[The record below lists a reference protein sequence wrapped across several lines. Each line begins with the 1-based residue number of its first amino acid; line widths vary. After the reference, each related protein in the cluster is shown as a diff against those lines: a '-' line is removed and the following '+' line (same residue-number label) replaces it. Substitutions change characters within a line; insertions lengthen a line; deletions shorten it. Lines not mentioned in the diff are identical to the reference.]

1 MSKKAAVF
9 FAVWTS
15 FWCSVF
21 NYVYMMIPALKGH
34 PWIMFIC
41 LAVFFGMGST
51 VKDVPVLMASAMCGV
66 FWGQVD
72 LFLMTLGAFGMLWGG
87 FFPIFVGTVI
97 TMILHINYLCNT
109 PVRAVP
115 IIFAGV
121 CLGYAAAMMVSG
133 DAAGHGVFAAATVTA
148 ALLGA
153 IMKKPLA
160 VTVLLFLCFPVRLFL
175 WIFLAAAAG
184 SFFTGAKSPV
194 KKE

>member
-9 FAVWTS
+9 FAIWTS

-72 LFLMTLGAFGMLWGG
+72 LFLMTLGAFGMVFGG
-87 FFPIFVGTVI
+87 FFPILVGTAI
-97 TMILHINYLCNT
+97 TMVLHISYLCNT
-109 PVRAVP
+109 LVRAVP

-121 CLGYAAAMMVSG
+121 ALTFACQIGFLDWGNVLGLALSMLIGLVLC
-133 DAAGHGVFAAATVTA
+133 GVCAWGQAF
-148 ALLGA
+148 G
-153 IMKKPLA
+153 MSKYPME
-160 VTVLLFLCFPVRLFL
+160 
-175 WIFLAAAAG
+175 G
-184 SFFTGAKSPV
+184 
-194 KKE
+194 

>member
-121 CLGYAAAMMVSG
+121 ALTFACQIGFLDVENILGLALSMLFGLVLC
-133 DAAGHGVFAAATVTA
+133 GVCAWGQ
-148 ALLGA
+148 ALG
-153 IMKKPLA
+153 INKYPIE
-160 VTVLLFLCFPVRLFL
+160 V
-175 WIFLAAAAG
+175 
-184 SFFTGAKSPV
+184 
-194 KKE
+194 